1 PRRAPRAEERAPGAR
16 RPGDP
21 LHEGDPRP
29 PLRVGRGRVPWGILA
44 EPPFVELEPGTG
56 PDGVE
61 PVLLVDRLA
70 ADDGP
75 PAVPP
80 LHEVVEAAYAPDVNG
95 HAADRATL
103 EDHHLGL

>member
-1 PRRAPRAEERAPGAR
+1 RGSQQLARGLRSPGA
-16 RPGDP
+16 P
-21 LHEGDPRP
+21 LHAGDPRRP
-29 PLRVGRGRVPWGILA
+29 RRVGRVRVPLRIPA

-56 PDGVE
+56 PDGGE